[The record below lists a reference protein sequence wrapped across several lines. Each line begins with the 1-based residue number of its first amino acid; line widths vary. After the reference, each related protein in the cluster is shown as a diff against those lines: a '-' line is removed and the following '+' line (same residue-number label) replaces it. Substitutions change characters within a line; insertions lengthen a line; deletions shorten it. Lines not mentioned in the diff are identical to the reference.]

1 MFLDYYLRIK
11 IKRSHMDILEIMRKQ
26 DPLYPTFEQIYTA
39 SFPLFEQRTEEQQ
52 EQAFQSPNYHLEVY
66 LKDNLFIGFISYW
79 DFSTYVYIEHFAIH
93 ENFRGQGYGG
103 LLLEDFNKRLNK
115 IILLEI
121 DPIMDEV
128 SANRLKFYK
137 KCGFFENSYDHLHP
151 PYRNAYQGHALII
164 LTTERPI
171 TEDEYIQF
179 CSDLR
184 NIVMA
189 N

>member
-11 IKRSHMDILEIMRKQ
+11 IKRSHMDILEITQKQ

-52 EQAFQSPNYHLEVY
+52 EQAFQSPNYHLVAY

-121 DPIMDEV
+121 DPITDET
-128 SANRLKFYK
+128 SSKRLKFYK
-137 KCGFFENSYDHLHP
+137 KCGFFENHYNHFHP
-151 PYRNAYQGHALII
+151 PYRNTYRGHALII
-164 LTTERPI
+164 LTTERQI

-179 CSDLR
+179 GCDLR

>member
-11 IKRSHMDILEIMRKQ
+11 IKRSHMDILEITRKQ

-52 EQAFQSPNYHLEVY
+52 EQAFQSPNYHLVAY

-103 LLLEDFNKRLNK
+103 LLLETSSK
-115 IILLEI
+115 
-121 DPIMDEV
+121 
-128 SANRLKFYK
+128 RLKFYK
-137 KCGFFENSYDHLHP
+137 KCGFFENHYNHFHP
-151 PYRNAYQGHALII
+151 PYRNTYRGHALII
-164 LTTERPI
+164 LTTERQI

-179 CSDLR
+179 GFDLR